1 MNFKKYFEQQNI
13 NLTDKE
19 KLVIKISGLITRARI
34 HAGYS
39 QKELAEKIG
48 TQQPSVARAEKGEM
62 IASIEFLD
70 KIARA
75 INTELVVRFSFM
87 EQSTKTDYIQNNIMF
102 TNKHIS
108 GLIVSPL
115 SGSLSG
121 SCNLDN
127 K

>member
-13 NLTDKE
+13 QLTNKE
-19 KLVIKISGLITRARI
+19 KITIKVSGLITAARI
-34 HAGYS
+34 HSGLS

-62 IASIEFLD
+62 IAGVEFLD

-75 INTELVVRFSFM
+75 IGTELILRFGFM
-87 EQSTKTDYIQNNIMF
+87 ENNTKTEIVNNNIDIDF
-102 TNKHIS
+102 IYKDNSIISPLSGTIS
-108 GLIVSPL
+108 GLIF
-115 SGSLSG
+115 
-121 SCNLDN
+121 